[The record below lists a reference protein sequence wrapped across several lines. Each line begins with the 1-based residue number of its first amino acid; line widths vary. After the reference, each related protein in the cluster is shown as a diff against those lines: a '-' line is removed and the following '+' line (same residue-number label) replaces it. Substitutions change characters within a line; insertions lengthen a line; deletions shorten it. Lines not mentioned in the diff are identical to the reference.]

1 MIKEKK
7 IRAKRFVFERP
18 IVGLR
23 KLWSSRPG
31 QRLTLTYDYSDTAM
45 QKPDYIE
52 TIEIAVES
60 FNQLGLA
67 NLRYAP
73 KVMGTLPGN
82 CPLDTL
88 YLKEKYQYTGT

>member
-1 MIKEKK
+1 MIEKEKV
-7 IRAKRFVFERP
+7 RAKRFVFERP
-18 IVGLR
+18 ADLR
-23 KLWSSRPG
+23 KLWFSRPG

-67 NLRYAP
+67 NIRYAP
-73 KVMGTLPGN
+73 MDMGTLPEIV
-82 CPLDTL
+82 L
-88 YLKEKYQYTGT
+88 